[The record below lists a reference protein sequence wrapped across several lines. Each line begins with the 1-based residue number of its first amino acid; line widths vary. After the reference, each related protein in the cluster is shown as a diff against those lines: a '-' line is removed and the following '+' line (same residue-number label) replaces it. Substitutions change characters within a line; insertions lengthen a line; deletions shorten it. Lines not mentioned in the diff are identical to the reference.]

1 MTAWRFQIPV
11 ALVLGTMVA
20 SACSAGGSAGSGAEN
35 PGSGGSGANAGTSI
49 HLGGS
54 AATGNLVASGG
65 GDPSDSGCQHVA
77 VNFVPKIP
85 NVFVLVDRSDS
96 MFTPD
101 NTTQV
106 VSWNPLKAGVLDVID
121 QLQADVKFGFG
132 AFTGQQ
138 GGKCPIFDT
147 IAPALNNAAAI
158 KAIYEPLGR
167 VTGAAGETPVIQVLP
182 LIEGLLAQGGDDGD
196 KYVLFVTDGEPD
208 FCDNGDAK
216 CPVDAV
222 VSGIQ
227 KLAEKGIHTI
237 VFGLK
242 SSLSNISGDTLQAVA
257 NAGAGLP
264 VAAPFAGQ
272 QPKDVCY
279 ACQAVP
285 GWVAQ
290 WTAAGATADCQT
302 AGKETLGAYSP
313 AGGTATVYHPD
324 PADQAALTAQIA
336 SVVSGIKSCTFDLGG
351 QIEVNLTLLD
361 QASVSLEGNLV
372 PLSTDNGWRMNTET
386 QLELVGEACTT
397 WRKPE
402 STRIEFNFP
411 CDIIVP
417 K

>member
-11 ALVLGTMVA
+11 ALVLGTIVA
-20 SACSAGGSAGSGAEN
+20 SACSAGGPAGSGAEN

-227 KLAEKGIHTI
+227 KLAEKGIHT
-237 VFGLK
+237 
-242 SSLSNISGDTLQAVA
+242 
-257 NAGAGLP
+257 
-264 VAAPFAGQ
+264 
-272 QPKDVCY
+272 
-279 ACQAVP
+279 
-285 GWVAQ
+285 
-290 WTAAGATADCQT
+290 
-302 AGKETLGAYSP
+302 YS
-313 AGGTATVYHPD
+313 D
-324 PADQAALTAQIA
+324 
-336 SVVSGIKSCTFDLGG
+336 DL
-351 QIEVNLTLLD
+351 
-361 QASVSLEGNLV
+361 
-372 PLSTDNGWRMNTET
+372 
-386 QLELVGEACTT
+386 
-397 WRKPE
+397 
-402 STRIEFNFP
+402 F
-411 CDIIVP
+411 
-417 K
+417 

>member
-1 MTAWRFQIPV
+1 
-11 ALVLGTMVA
+11 
-20 SACSAGGSAGSGAEN
+20 
-35 PGSGGSGANAGTSI
+35 
-49 HLGGS
+49 
-54 AATGNLVASGG
+54 
-65 GDPSDSGCQHVA
+65 
-77 VNFVPKIP
+77 
-85 NVFVLVDRSDS
+85 
-96 MFTPD
+96 
-101 NTTQV
+101 

-121 QLQADVKFGFG
+121 KLQADVKFGFG

-167 VTGAAGETPVIQVLP
+167 VTGAAGETPVVQVLP

-222 VSGIQ
+222 VGAIQ
-227 KLAEKGIHTI
+227 QLSAKGIHTI

-242 SSLSNISGDTLQAVA
+242 SGLTNISGDTLQAVA

-264 VAAPFAGQ
+264 VAAPFAGAAV
-272 QPKDVCY
+272 KDVCY

-285 GWVAQ
+285 GWVSQ
-290 WTAAGATADCQT
+290 WTAAGATQDCQT
-302 AGKETLGAYSP
+302 PGKETLGSYSP
-313 AGGTATVYHPD
+313 AGGNATVYNPD
-324 PADQAALTAQIA
+324 PADQAALTDQIA

-351 QIEVNLTLLD
+351 QIEVNLSLLAE
-361 QASVSLEGNLV
+361 ASVTLEGALV
-372 PLSTDNGWRMNTET
+372 PLSMDNGWRMNNET
-386 QLELVGEACTT
+386 QLELVGEACST

-402 STRIEFNFP
+402 STRIDFNFP
-411 CDIIVP
+411 CDIIIP